1 MKKAACLCS
10 VFSLILVIC
19 SEKFG
24 WAHVNPGDTLTKD
37 NVAQAAEL
45 LTPSTLWMVVRGM
58 PMTIRETQKVVWPK
72 AYKEA
77 TDKYYGQVKLSVDGR
92 ALYNYVAGAP
102 FPSIDLGD
110 PFAGFKIMWNY
121 EQNPYIIDNAG
132 TTFINELVS
141 SQGEVL
147 ATYANLWRR
156 MTWLG
161 RLYLDPKPI
170 VPHNPPLHHSNLLG
184 PLSFPQLHKGTML
197 LSLSYLPPDM
207 PDDTYTYVPQV
218 RRVMRLGIAN
228 RGDSVW
234 GTDFDVD
241 SYWGFNAKLGYWTFR
256 VLAEKEILAVVHSGK
271 YGDRSV
277 WCAPRDGK
285 HGIAA
290 ALPCVSWE
298 KRRVWVVEGLPTG
311 YPRPY
316 SYSKRVLYIDQDF
329 FAPLIQELYDQHGEL
344 WKSLLLC
351 FFSAKWPYGG
361 YPVWPLN
368 GGKYNYEDEW
378 PFIPNGLMVDLQQ
391 TQATTFDAPGGMK
404 SILEGK
410 TEWYFN
416 EDIPTNT
423 PEVYSPNYLIQSG
436 R

>member
-1 MKKAACLCS
+1 MKKAAYLCG
-10 VFSLILVIC
+10 VFFLIPVL
-19 SEKFG
+19 SREEFG
-24 WAHVNPGDTLTKD
+24 WAEVKPNDTITTD

-45 LTPSTLWMVVRGM
+45 LTPSTLWMVMRGM
-58 PMTIRETQKVVWPK
+58 TMTVRETQKVAWPQ

-77 TDKYYGQVKLSVDGR
+77 TDKYAEQVKLSADGR
-92 ALYNYVAGAP
+92 ELYNYVAGVP
-102 FPSIDLGD
+102 FPAIDLNE
-110 PFAGFKIMWNY
+110 PLAGFKIMWNY
-121 EQNPYIIDNAG
+121 EHNPYLIDNAG
-132 TTFINELVS
+132 TTFINELVNS
-141 SQGEVL
+141 KGVVQGS
-147 ATYANLWRR
+147 YANLWRR

-161 RLYLDPKPI
+161 RLYLDPKPV

-184 PLSFPQLHKGTML
+184 PLSFPQWLKGTML
-197 LSLSYLPPDM
+197 LSLSYLPPDI
-207 PDDTYTYVPQV
+207 PDDTYIYVPQL
-218 RRVMRLGIAN
+218 RRVRRLGIAN
-228 RGDSVW
+228 RSDSVW

-277 WCAPRDGK
+277 WCVPRDGR
-285 HGIAA
+285 HGIVS

-298 KRRVWVVEGLPTG
+298 KRRVWVVEGSPTG

-316 SYSKRVLYIDQDF
+316 TYSKRVLYIDQDF
-329 FAPLIQELYDQHGEL
+329 FAPLLQEIYDQRGEL

-361 YPVWPLN
+361 YPVWPLD

-378 PFIPNGLMVDLQQ
+378 PFIPNGLMVDMQNG
-391 TQATTFDAPGGMK
+391 QATTFDAPAGMT

-416 EDIPTNT
+416 EDVPTNT
-423 PEVYSPNYLIQSG
+423 PEVYSLSYLLQHG

>member
-1 MKKAACLCS
+1 MKKTDWLCS
-10 VFSLILVIC
+10 LFLAVLEIGSVRL
-19 SEKFG
+19 G
-24 WAHVNPGDTLTKD
+24 WAEVKPGDIVTKD
-37 NVAQAAEL
+37 TIAQAAEL
-45 LTPSTLWMVVRGM
+45 LTPATLWMVVRGM
-58 PMTIRETQKVVWPK
+58 PMTIRETQKVAWPK
-72 AYKEA
+72 AYREA
-77 TDKYYGQVKLSVDGR
+77 TDKYSGQVKLSADGR
-92 ALYNYVAGAP
+92 ELYNYVAGAP
-102 FPSIDLGD
+102 FPAVDLND
-110 PFAGFKIMWNY
+110 PLAGFRIMWNY

-132 TTFINELVS
+132 TTFINELVDS
-141 SQGEVL
+141 KGEVQ
-147 ATYANLWRR
+147 ATYTNLWRR

-161 RLYLDPKPI
+161 RLYLDPKPV

-184 PLSFPQLHKGTML
+184 PLSFPQRHKGTML
-197 LSLSYLPPDM
+197 LSLSYLSPDI
-207 PDDTYTYVPQV
+207 PDDTYLYGPQV
-218 RRVMRLGIAN
+218 RRVIRLGIAN

-256 VLAEKEILAVVHSGK
+256 VLAAKEILAVVHSGK

-285 HGIAA
+285 HGIAS

-298 KRRVWVVEGLPTG
+298 KRRVWIVEGTPTG

-316 SYSKRVLYIDQDF
+316 TYSKRVLYIDQDF
-329 FAPLIQELYDQHGEL
+329 FAPLIQEMYDQRGEL

-361 YPVWPLN
+361 YPVWPLE

-378 PFIPNGLMVDLQQ
+378 PFIPNGLMVDMQHV
-391 TQATTFDAPGGMK
+391 QATTFDAPAGMK

-416 EDIPTNT
+416 EDVPANT
-423 PEVYSPNYLIQSG
+423 PEVYSPNYLLQSG